1 MIYDFSIL
9 DYKYEILS
17 QIVTDAVLS
26 LDADVSLTP
35 DEIDFAFSVWRGHP
49 DRIAGFPARSH
60 HWDHRRKAWAY
71 TSRWANEYSMVLT
84 SAAFYHRSAQ
94 LINDVHSAKYVQGDQ
109 AGLGPGLS

>member
-1 MIYDFSIL
+1 MPKCNPSSL
-9 DYKYEILS
+9 DHS

-49 DRIAGFPARSH
+49 DRVTGFPARSH
-60 HWDHRRKAWAY
+60 HWDHKRKAWAY

-94 LINDVHSAKYVQGDQ
+94 LIDSNSANYRG
-109 AGLGPGLS
+109 GLGWVNSCAF